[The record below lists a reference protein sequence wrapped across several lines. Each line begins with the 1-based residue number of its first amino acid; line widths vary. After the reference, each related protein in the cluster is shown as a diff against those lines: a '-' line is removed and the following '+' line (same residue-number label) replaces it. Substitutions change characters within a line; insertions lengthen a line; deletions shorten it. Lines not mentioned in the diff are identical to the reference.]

1 MEKGLRALFYEYKYY
16 LLPTE
21 LTLDEVKKSGS
32 LTLTRMKEELC
43 MAPDFIYE
51 SMQEET
57 VVIDV
62 PEHAFEVT
70 VNLYTHEEY
79 DELLGKLVDRICH
92 DCTRYEDTGTP
103 DLNGHH
109 REMALCGSC
118 YERRLKGDPWSN
130 ERIIEWFWYKVS
142 LLLDDLSVCID
153 KNNQKKLNKLLE
165 ELTKKVSYPIRY
177 YGAVHNGKY
186 CLCMSSERAYSPD
199 YANILSY
206 LAAVANLEK
215 GEMHEAG
222 WEIYPYF
229 PKDVFVYEGKKSYK
243 DDAPTLY
250 LVPLETPNRYAVYI
264 YHVHPEKLS
273 EKKKDALI
281 DETYDRIR
289 AMIGEDQELALVAGY
304 TFGTERE
311 KAHSIVEVCEEL
323 SRIYAE
329 SNSDEGELEG
339 TEKIRAFPRMYQYG
353 MNEPMPKEE
362 ALPYK
367 EYVLSGLTSG
377 CEFSFLER
385 KEAAEAHWWHE
396 FCTYA
401 YLVFPVEGD
410 ATELMNVVGWYITN
424 ADKVPEPLRNPDDH
438 GLTAMT
444 IGFGE
449 TEESVFIDNLVFD
462 EQLFFRTLRFMAP
475 VLRTY
480 RAKIV
485 TVNGDGIMSYLCD
498 YEFTPEEG

>member
-70 VNLYTHEEY
+70 VNLYTHAEY
-79 DELLGKLVDRICH
+79 DEILGKLVDRICPN
-92 DCTRYEDTGTP
+92 CTRYEDTGTP

-109 REMALCGSC
+109 REMALSGSC

-243 DDAPTLY
+243 DDAPALY

-273 EKKKDALI
+273 EKKKCALI

-311 KAHSIVEVCEEL
+311 KAQSIVEVCEEL

-362 ALPYK
+362 GSLIRSMCCRDLRAAVNFPSSNAK
-367 EYVLSGLTSG
+367 RRQKRIGG
-377 CEFSFLER
+377 MSFAR
-385 KEAAEAHWWHE
+385 TPIW
-396 FCTYA
+396 C
-401 YLVFPVEGD
+401 FPLK
-410 ATELMNVVGWYITN
+410 ATQ
-424 ADKVPEPLRNPDDH
+424 R
-438 GLTAMT
+438 
-444 IGFGE
+444 
-449 TEESVFIDNLVFD
+449 S
-462 EQLFFRTLRFMAP
+462 
-475 VLRTY
+475 
-480 RAKIV
+480 
-485 TVNGDGIMSYLCD
+485 
-498 YEFTPEEG
+498 